1 MAANPTISTNQSS
14 KRETWRRLSQS
25 QTWAANASVPLMF
38 RLGRTNRV
46 VAQQLEEFIAL
57 SLPQMRI
64 LFEALEPEG
73 VSQATLTKQYQ
84 IDPASI
90 TRTVQA
96 MERDGLITRRPDEN
110 DNRLMRVY
118 ITEKG
123 RLLTESL
130 PPQLVI
136 FEQQVVKGLT
146 ENEILLLHS
155 LLEKIEG
162 QMNPESTEEPN
173 KNS

>member
-1 MAANPTISTNQSS
+1 MVANPTISANQSN
-14 KRETWRRLSQS
+14 KRETWRRLSQT
-25 QTWAANASVPLMF
+25 QTWAANANIPLMF
-38 RLGRTNRV
+38 RLSRTSRV
-46 VAQQLEEFIAL
+46 VSQQLEEFIEL
-57 SLPQMRI
+57 SMPQMRI
-64 LFEALEPEG
+64 LFEALEPKG
-73 VSQATLTKQYQ
+73 VSQSTLTKQYQ

-96 MERDGLITRRPDEN
+96 MERDGLITRHPDEN

-118 ITEKG
+118 ITDKG
-123 RLLTESL
+123 RQLTESL

-146 ENEILLLHS
+146 DSEILLLHS

-162 QMNPESTEEPN
+162 QMNPQVAEELI
-173 KNS
+173 K

>member
-1 MAANPTISTNQSS
+1 
-14 KRETWRRLSQS
+14 
-25 QTWAANASVPLMF
+25 
-38 RLGRTNRV
+38 
-46 VAQQLEEFIAL
+46 
-57 SLPQMRI
+57 
-64 LFEALEPEG
+64 
-73 VSQATLTKQYQ
+73 
-84 IDPASI
+84 
-90 TRTVQA
+90 
-96 MERDGLITRRPDEN
+96 
-110 DNRLMRVY
+110 MRVY

-155 LLEKIEG
+155 LMEKIEG